1 MPNRKTSLRIAIA
14 ILLLWLLIPY
24 IFGAG
29 WALANF
35 AYLGFYGSQHPETT
49 EALRSMERAEKESY
63 AKSLVEKTRK
73 PSVVVLSLAGFAFMG
88 ALYGLIV
95 RHWQSAF
102 LIFLLSLWR
111 GNPAFFAVPLSPF
124 ERVLIVLLCQLLVS
138 YSFAYLFSRIGI
150 KPAEPK

>member
-49 EALRSMERAEKESY
+49 EALRSMEGAEKESY
-63 AKSLVEKTRK
+63 AKSRPAVDRLIRARE
-73 PSVVVLSLAGFAFMG
+73 VLSHLG
-88 ALYGLIV
+88 
-95 RHWQSAF
+95 
-102 LIFLLSLWR
+102 
-111 GNPAFFAVPLSPF
+111 
-124 ERVLIVLLCQLLVS
+124 
-138 YSFAYLFSRIGI
+138 
-150 KPAEPK
+150 